1 MLCSDASLRLLIG
14 VDTGW
19 EPPPAGSEPPPA
31 GSDLAPWQEPPE
43 AGFEPPEAGF
53 EPPEAGPDLA
63 PWQEPPEAGSEPPE
77 AGSVLPVAAMTRG
90 LGAVACVHWWP
101 RGALLQSNFHAIA
114 FQLDVFAFFKR

>member
-19 EPPPAGSEPPPA
+19 EPPPAGS
-31 GSDLAPWQEPPE
+31 DLAPWQEPPE
-43 AGFEPPEAGF
+43 AGSEPPEAGS
-53 EPPEAGPDLA
+53 DLA
-63 PWQEPPEAGSEPPE
+63 PWQEPREAGSEPPE

-101 RGALLQSNFHAIA
+101 RGALL
-114 FQLDVFAFFKR
+114 

>member
-19 EPPPAGSEPPPA
+19 EQPPA

-43 AGFEPPEAGF
+43 AGS

-63 PWQEPPEAGSEPPE
+63 PWQEPLEAGSEPPEAGPDLARWQEPPEAGSEPPE

-90 LGAVACVHWWP
+90 VGAVACVHWWP
-101 RGALLQSNFHAIA
+101 RGALL
-114 FQLDVFAFFKR
+114 